1 MLTRS
6 EAARII
12 ALAWDRYRERKY
24 QKLED
29 EHLAQWEY
37 MLAEENTGAE
47 SKAPARVRT
56 RQLANQATATAIWRT
71 TTPLRQRC
79 VTWSPT

>member
-6 EAARII
+6 EAAHII

-24 QKLED
+24 QELED

-37 MLAEENTGAE
+37 MNENPMYADDDDTWEYMNENPMYADDDDTGE
-47 SKAPARVRT
+47 YM
-56 RQLANQATATAIWRT
+56 
-71 TTPLRQRC
+71 
-79 VTWSPT
+79 

>member
-1 MLTRS
+1 MLTQS

-24 QKLED
+24 QELED

-37 MLAEENTGAE
+37 MNENPMYADDDD
-47 SKAPARVRT
+47 
-56 RQLANQATATAIWRT
+56 
-71 TTPLRQRC
+71 
-79 VTWSPT
+79 TWEYM